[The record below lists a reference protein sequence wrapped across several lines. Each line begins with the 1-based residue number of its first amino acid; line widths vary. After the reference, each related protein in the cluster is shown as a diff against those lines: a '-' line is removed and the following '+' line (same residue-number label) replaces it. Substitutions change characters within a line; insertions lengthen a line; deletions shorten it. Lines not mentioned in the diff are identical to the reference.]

1 MLESILIVATLA
13 INLLLTVAIGFMWK
27 LLNATTVLSL
37 HTALYLQERDPDFME
52 DLETEK
58 PPPN

>member
-13 INLLLTVAIGFMWK
+13 ISLLLILAIGFIWK
-27 LLNATTVLSL
+27 LLSATTVLSL
-37 HTALYLQERDPDFME
+37 HTAFYLQEKDPDFME